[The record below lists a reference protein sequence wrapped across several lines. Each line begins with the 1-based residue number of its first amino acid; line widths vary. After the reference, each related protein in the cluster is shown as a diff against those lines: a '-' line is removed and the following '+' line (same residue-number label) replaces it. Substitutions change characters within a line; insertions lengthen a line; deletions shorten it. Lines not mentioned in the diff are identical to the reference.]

1 VSDDR
6 AELADIFLD
15 TVPDL
20 PADVAAQTFSR
31 TFAAAPD
38 PYTSSLVPS
47 AVTDIDH
54 TDLAGDW
61 TFHPV
66 DPVVEH
72 DPDHPDEPG
81 DEHGWDLDG
90 DW

>member
-31 TFAAAPD
+31 
-38 PYTSSLVPS
+38 TSSLVPS